1 MPLAKNKK
9 IRNAHKAYV
18 TKTIETVTKF
28 LNEFDTALLSN
39 TEKLRGWKLTLNEK
53 KNTIINL
60 DEAVLNEIGADK
72 IDEEI
77 YEASEFSENINRI
90 IAKIDVAIETMKKG
104 TAEASTVGTSH
115 SFPSV
120 TANVEPTTSTKLQA
134 KLPKLT
140 LGRFSGEPT
149 KWQSFWASFE
159 SAVHNNKA
167 ISSVDKFN
175 YLKGLLEGIAA
186 SAIAGLTLT
195 SENYEAAV
203 DILRKRFA
211 NPQLLISSHMDV
223 LLKLQAS
230 NSSSDV
236 KAARRLYDKIE
247 SHISSL
253 QSLGVESKSYGS
265 LLVPVIMSKIPEEM
279 RLIVSRKF
287 KQDTWDIDGML
298 DAFKTELEARE
309 RCFHMQAAGRNERNE
324 EQYRRNK
331 ANSTNEES
339 TVSTLHVDKDIIC
352 TYCQAKGKH
361 SPIRCDVVTNTSARR
376 EILREKGKCFNCLR
390 SAHIARDC
398 PSKNNC
404 YKCKRR
410 HHTSLCDANE
420 QTKDP
425 VTKYDASTSTM
436 FVNSNTAV
444 LLQTA
449 KANVYRPDRDNT
461 ISNVRVIF
469 DSCSQRSY
477 VTQCL
482 AEQLNLPVI
491 GQDNLLIKTFGEES
505 ARLRSCELVQI
516 AVQTIDEMTVY
527 VNAYVVPVIC
537 TPPSNQY
544 IESATTNYPF
554 LRGLDLAETSVD
566 SNNEISMLIGADYYW
581 SFMTGNIR
589 RGEQPGPVA
598 VQTKLGWVL
607 SGPVAQAT
615 EERECTVNLS
625 STYVLRIE
633 TEICHTANQQNDIK
647 QQLTRFW
654 DLETMGIANDEPS
667 MYDKF
672 ISEVKS
678 NGERYEVCL
687 PFKENHPRLPDNYEP
702 TKKRLSSLV
711 HRLQQKPD
719 VLRMYDDVIQ
729 DQLKDGVIE
738 KVNKEEYSPPGQ
750 VHYLPHREVIRY
762 DKDTTKLR
770 VVFDASASPSLNDC
784 LYVGPPLSPLLCD
797 ILLRFRVHKIA
808 MTADIEK
815 AFLNIAIAP
824 QHRDFLR
831 FLWPHDP
838 MKINSELDCF
848 RFTGVVFGVN
858 SSPFL
863 LNATIRHHLESFQEL
878 DPDFVT
884 EVLRSLYVDDY
895 ASGSSETNE
904 AFTLVKKIQECFL
917 QGGFNMRKWLS
928 NSGELMNLLNDHDKS
943 NMDNPRLRCHGRMQ
957 NAPVDFNSRYPILL
971 PEDNHISKLIV
982 MQCHNMV
989 MHNGVRETLTQLR
1002 TKFWIVRD
1010 RQVVKM
1016 IISKCVVCQKIEGK
1030 GYGIPYP
1037 PPLPPF
1043 RFTDEF
1049 AFSRIGLDYAG
1060 PVYVKDIYTRTKM
1073 NKAYI
1078 ALYTCAS
1085 TRALHLDL
1093 VPELSSQAFLRSFRR
1108 FVARRGIPAR
1118 VLSDNAKTFKSM
1130 DVDEYIRSIGVVW
1143 SYNIEGAPW
1152 WGDFF
1157 ERMVKSV
1164 KRCLKKVIGSAK
1176 LTYEELLTILIEV
1189 ECVLNSRPLT
1199 YVYDDATEP
1208 LTPSHLVLGKRLLT
1222 SSTNRSYG
1230 NQAEASSSRDELQK
1244 RAQHLEMV
1252 LNHFWN
1258 RWRKEYLTELREHH
1272 RRTRRSGK
1280 AVQVGDIV
1288 CVYEDKIPRQQ
1299 WKLARIV
1306 YLFTGRDAEVRA
1318 AALRVCDKSGKVIE
1332 MRRPLQKLFPLE
1344 VENCNENDEKFPIT
1358 FVKNAKEENVD
1369 V

>member
-1 MPLAKNKK
+1 
-9 IRNAHKAYV
+9 
-18 TKTIETVTKF
+18 
-28 LNEFDTALLSN
+28 
-39 TEKLRGWKLTLNEK
+39 
-53 KNTIINL
+53 
-60 DEAVLNEIGADK
+60 
-72 IDEEI
+72 
-77 YEASEFSENINRI
+77 
-90 IAKIDVAIETMKKG
+90 
-104 TAEASTVGTSH
+104 
-115 SFPSV
+115 
-120 TANVEPTTSTKLQA
+120 
-134 KLPKLT
+134 
-140 LGRFSGEPT
+140 
-149 KWQSFWASFE
+149 
-159 SAVHNNKA
+159 
-167 ISSVDKFN
+167 
-175 YLKGLLEGIAA
+175 
-186 SAIAGLTLT
+186 
-195 SENYEAAV
+195 
-203 DILRKRFA
+203 
-211 NPQLLISSHMDV
+211 
-223 LLKLQAS
+223 
-230 NSSSDV
+230 
-236 KAARRLYDKIE
+236 
-247 SHISSL
+247 
-253 QSLGVESKSYGS
+253 
-265 LLVPVIMSKIPEEM
+265 
-279 RLIVSRKF
+279 
-287 KQDTWDIDGML
+287 
-298 DAFKTELEARE
+298 
-309 RCFHMQAAGRNERNE
+309 
-324 EQYRRNK
+324 
-331 ANSTNEES
+331 
-339 TVSTLHVDKDIIC
+339 
-352 TYCQAKGKH
+352 
-361 SPIRCDVVTNTSARR
+361 
-376 EILREKGKCFNCLR
+376 
-390 SAHIARDC
+390 
-398 PSKNNC
+398 
-404 YKCKRR
+404 
-410 HHTSLCDANE
+410 
-420 QTKDP
+420 
-425 VTKYDASTSTM
+425 
-436 FVNSNTAV
+436 
-444 LLQTA
+444 
-449 KANVYRPDRDNT
+449 
-461 ISNVRVIF
+461 
-469 DSCSQRSY
+469 
-477 VTQCL
+477 
-482 AEQLNLPVI
+482 
-491 GQDNLLIKTFGEES
+491 
-505 ARLRSCELVQI
+505 
-516 AVQTIDEMTVY
+516 
-527 VNAYVVPVIC
+527 
-537 TPPSNQY
+537 
-544 IESATTNYPF
+544 
-554 LRGLDLAETSVD
+554 
-566 SNNEISMLIGADYYW
+566 
-581 SFMTGNIR
+581 
-589 RGEQPGPVA
+589 
-598 VQTKLGWVL
+598 
-607 SGPVAQAT
+607 
-615 EERECTVNLS
+615 
-625 STYVLRIE
+625 
-633 TEICHTANQQNDIK
+633 
-647 QQLTRFW
+647 
-654 DLETMGIANDEPS
+654 
-667 MYDKF
+667 
-672 ISEVKS
+672 
-678 NGERYEVCL
+678 
-687 PFKENHPRLPDNYEP
+687 
-702 TKKRLSSLV
+702 
-711 HRLQQKPD
+711 
-719 VLRMYDDVIQ
+719 MYDDVIQ

-770 VVFDASASPSLNDC
+770 VVFDASAKANGPSLNDC
-784 LYVGPPLSPLLCD
+784 LYVGPPLSPLLYD

-848 RFTGVVFGVN
+848 RFTRVVFGVN

-863 LNATIRHHLESFQEL
+863 LNATIRHHLESYQEL
-878 DPDFVT
+878 DPDFVA

-943 NMDNPRLRCHGRMQ
+943 NMENPRLEPTVEQRESHKVLGLQWKYQQDLLVFEFSNILAGAERQKGLTKRVVLSTAAKFYDLLGLIAPITVLLKVMFQQLCKNNLGWDDHLDQPFQDKWDTFLDDLKKVRELTVERCYWKDTENQDVKSIEIHGFGDASKEAYGACIYLRYECDGHTYCRLVTSKTRVAPIAQQSIPRLELLACLVTSRLMNRVEQALANVLKFKDMYCWTDSSIALAWINATTKEFRPFVENRVIEIRKLTPPELWRHCPTESNPADIASRGANATDLVNNSKWWEGPEFFKSPRSDWPALPTSACNGEVDIELKKTSKTRSIPTSANVVTSNELSGDITKVIDSEHYSSSGKLFRITAYVLRFLANLRSKMSKNRVKTGDLTLDELHDAEKLWFKSVQAILKKENRFPQLRVSLNLVEDGDGLLRCHSRMQ
-957 NAPVDFNSRYPILL
+957 NAPVDFNSRCPILL

-1002 TKFWIVRD
+1002 TKFWIVRG
-1010 RQVVKM
+1010 RQVVKK

-1043 RFTDEF
+1043 RLTDEF

-1060 PVYVKDIYTRTKM
+1060 PVYVKDIYTRAKM

-1085 TRALHLDL
+1085 TRALHLNL

-1152 WGDFF
+1152 WGGFF
-1157 ERMVKSV
+1157 ERTVKSV
-1164 KRCLKKVIGSAK
+1164 KRCLKKVIGLAK

-1306 YLFTGRDAEVRA
+1306 NLFTGRDAEVRA

-1344 VENCNENDEKFPIT
+1344 VENCNENDEKFPVT